1 MVWSQLTKLNG
12 VNLTATRLALDARPC
27 SLIGA
32 LMPGDILSIW
42 QQAKRAELP
51 MSRLTAE
58 PR

>member
-1 MVWSQLTKLNG
+1 MKR
-12 VNLTATRLALDARPC
+12 TATRLALDARPC

>member
-1 MVWSQLTKLNG
+1 M
-12 VNLTATRLALDARPC
+12 NLTATRLALDARTC

-42 QQAKRAELP
+42 QQAKRAALL
-51 MSRLTAE
+51 MSRLAAE